1 MIAKG
6 SWVFFIGLGSLESL
20 AGRLGCL
27 AALASPEPLAFFTG
41 GSEDEFM
48 EEILEEIWVAM
59 SKGRMR
65 ETVSAT
71 SL

>member
-1 MIAKG
+1 M
-6 SWVFFIGLGSLESL
+6 
-20 AGRLGCL
+20 
-27 AALASPEPLAFFTG
+27 AALASPELLAFFGG
-41 GSEDEFM
+41 GSEDEIL

-65 ETVSAT
+65 ETDSAT

>member
-6 SWVFFIGLGSLESL
+6 SSFFFIGLGSLESL

-27 AALASPEPLAFFTG
+27 AALASPEPLAFFRG